1 MQVSGAS
8 ASSLP
13 INQSPQQSP
22 SPYLYDP
29 LKDHKPPLS
38 SLVQNDQILVNA
50 LSSPSLLPLLILI
63 PLFQSPQYLLRRNR
77 KILDPHSHR
86 IINGIRYRCQ
96 RRNLSSFSRLF
107 CSIRSFGVNGFYYCC
122 FNL

>member
-29 LKDHKPPLS
+29 LKNHRPLLS
-38 SLVQNDQILVNA
+38 PLAQNDQILVNA

-63 PLFQSPQYLLRRNR
+63 PLFQSPQYLLRCNR

-86 IINGIRYRCQ
+86 IINGIRYR
-96 RRNLSSFSRLF
+96 SSDWSSGSFSYFL
-107 CSIRSFGVNGFYYCC
+107 CT
-122 FNL
+122 

>member
-29 LKDHKPPLS
+29 LKDHRPLLS
-38 SLVQNDQILVNA
+38 SLAQNDQILVNA
-50 LSSPSLLPLLILI
+50 LSSPSLLPLLI
-63 PLFQSPQYLLRRNR
+63 PLFQSPQYLLRCNR

-86 IINGIRYRCQ
+86 IINGIRYR
-96 RRNLSSFSRLF
+96 SSDWSSGSFSYFLGTKRT
-107 CSIRSFGVNGFYYCC
+107 Y
-122 FNL
+122 